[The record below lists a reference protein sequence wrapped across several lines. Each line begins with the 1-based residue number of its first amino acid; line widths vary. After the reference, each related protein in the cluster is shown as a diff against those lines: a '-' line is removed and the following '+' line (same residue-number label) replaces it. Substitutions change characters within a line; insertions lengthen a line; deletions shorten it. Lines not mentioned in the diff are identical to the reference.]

1 MLLLSTHPT
10 AIDSDSIEPLSVL
23 NSKLKFELNV
33 AYLKIIIFFPSIKIF
48 LLLFYLMQLFSADA
62 TIKKEIYIYIYIYIN
77 FALKSCSVKLKSTFF
92 SLLLAQPKWPKQRNS
107 CSKMWPTDQ
116 LHIELG
122 YT

>member
-48 LLLFYLMQLFSADA
+48 LLLL
-62 TIKKEIYIYIYIYIN
+62 YIYI
-77 FALKSCSVKLKSTFF
+77 
-92 SLLLAQPKWPKQRNS
+92 
-107 CSKMWPTDQ
+107 
-116 LHIELG
+116 
-122 YT
+122 

>member
-48 LLLFYLMQLFSADA
+48 LLLFYLMQLFSADD
-62 TIKKEIYIYIYIYIN
+62 TI
-77 FALKSCSVKLKSTFF
+77 
-92 SLLLAQPKWPKQRNS
+92 
-107 CSKMWPTDQ
+107 
-116 LHIELG
+116 
-122 YT
+122 

>member
-62 TIKKEIYIYIYIYIN
+62 TIKKKIYIYIYIYK
-77 FALKSCSVKLKSTFF
+77 FCPQKLLSKNQIHFF
-92 SLLLAQPKWPKQRNS
+92 FPY
-107 CSKMWPTDQ
+107 C
-116 LHIELG
+116 
-122 YT
+122 